1 MIKVISEN
9 QKFKVVMSEEIK
21 NNRKVSRFFSKY
33 RAYFED
39 DTNLVTDINYLQIQ
53 LILGGLQSLANRLNE
68 KLEVS
73 DEVNNF
79 IKQNSYAIQQQQIA
93 GITIKNHDSRW
104 HNEFEKFKEI
114 VNDEITRPLKNVQ
127 MNASFYLAT
136 MKRAANFSVPGAGKT
151 AMMYGTFAYLSSKK
165 IGEVDRLLVVSP
177 INAFEA
183 WRTEFQAV
191 FDQKRTLN
199 YMNLKDKVYRDDGKL
214 KLDWAVADVV
224 TINYESLRGKLGILN
239 SLIDSKTMVVFD
251 EVHRV
256 KNPSGQRA
264 ADALNLGKQAKY
276 HYVLT
281 GTPIPNSYKDI
292 YNFLHLLYGNE
303 YDTYFRW
310 QIGDLINPDPEQVN
324 ERLAPFFW
332 RTNKQDLQVPPA
344 EEDHILSITPDS
356 KMEEIAHAIW
366 KNEPGILAILTRL
379 IQASTNP
386 ALLLQRVN
394 YTEMGFLPEEVDFS
408 VEESLDSTEQI
419 MARQALY
426 KQLGVDTAV
435 SSKFEAGIELVMEL
449 IRNGKKVL
457 VWGIFV
463 KTMQKIQKRL
473 QDEGVSVNLIYGE
486 TPKENRVELISQFR
500 DGSVQVLVSNPATL
514 GESISLH
521 QTVHDAVYF
530 EYNFNLTFMLQSR
543 DRIHRLGLKPD
554 QKTNYYYLQTEGN
567 QAHSSFIDERIYD
580 RLKEKEKVMLE
591 AIDGQYLAPMVK
603 DDYLEDVKKIIG

>member
-1 MIKVISEN
+1 
-9 QKFKVVMSEEIK
+9 MSEETK
-21 NNRKVSRFFSKY
+21 NSRKATRFFSRY

-39 DTNLVTDINYLQIQ
+39 DGITLVTDINYLQLQ
-53 LILGGLQSLANRLNE
+53 MVLDGLKSLANRLNE
-68 KLEVS
+68 DLEVTN
-73 DEVNNF
+73 DVINF

-104 HNEFEKFKEI
+104 HDEFESFQEI
-114 VNDEITRPLKNVQ
+114 VNEEITRPLKDVQ
-127 MNASFYLAT
+127 MGASFYLAT
-136 MKRAANFSVPGAGKT
+136 MKRAANFSVPGSGKT
-151 AMMYGTFAYLSSKK
+151 AMMYGTFAYLRSPK
-165 IGEVDRLLVVSP
+165 INEVNRLLVVSP

-183 WRTEFQAV
+183 WRTEYKEV
-191 FDQKRTLN
+191 FGEEAK
-199 YMNLKDKVYRDDGKL
+199 YVNLRDPVYQDDGKL
-214 KLDWAVADVV
+214 KMDWATADVA
-224 TINYESLRGKLGILN
+224 TINYESLRGKLGLLN
-239 SLIDSKTMVVFD
+239 TLIDAKTMIVFD

-256 KNPSGQRA
+256 KNPEGQRA
-264 ADALNLGKQAKY
+264 ADTLNLGKQAKY

-303 YDTYFRW
+303 YDAYFRW
-310 QIGDLINPDPEQVN
+310 QIGDLINPDPEEVN
-324 ERLAPFFW
+324 DRLAPFFW

-344 EEDHILSITPDS
+344 EKDHILSVTPDS

-366 KNEPGILAILTRL
+366 DNEPGILAILTRL

-394 YTEMGFLPEEVDFS
+394 YTEMGFLPDEVDFS
-408 VEESLDSTEQI
+408 VAEALDSHEQV

-426 KQLGVDTAV
+426 QQLGVDTAV
-435 SSKFEAGIELVMEL
+435 SPKFEAGINLVMDL
-449 IRNGKKVL
+449 IAQGKKVII
-457 VWGIFV
+457 WGIFV
-463 KTMQKIQKRL
+463 KTMQKIQQRL
-473 QDEGVSVNLIYGE
+473 HDKGVTVNLIYGE
-486 TPKENRVELISQFR
+486 TPKEDRVELINQFR
-500 DGSVQVLVSNPATL
+500 DGNVQVLVSNPATL

-567 QAHSSFIDERIYD
+567 QAHSSFIDERIYK
-580 RLKEKEKVMLE
+580 RLKEKEEVMMQ
-591 AIDGQYLAPMVK
+591 AIDGQYLAPMVN
-603 DDYLEDVKKIIG
+603 DDYLEDVKRIIGHCNKE

>member
-324 ERLAPFFW
+324 EGLAPFFW

>member
-1 MIKVISEN
+1 MIKVIYINSVFQVE
-9 QKFKVVMSEEIK
+9 MTDETR
-21 NNRKVSRFFSKY
+21 NNRKTKRFFSRY

-39 DTNLVTDINYLQIQ
+39 NVTLVKDINYVQLQQ
-53 LILGGLQSLANRLNE
+53 VLDGLQSLANRLNE

-73 DEVNNF
+73 EKVNNF
-79 IKQNSYAIQQQQIA
+79 IKQNSYAIQQQQTA

-104 HNEFEKFKEI
+104 HNEFEKFQEI

-165 IGEVDRLLVVSP
+165 IGEVNRLLVVSP

-191 FDQKRTLN
+191 FGQKRTLN
-199 YMNLKDKVYRDDGKL
+199 YMNLKDKLYRDDGKL
-214 KLDWAVADVV
+214 KMDWSVADVV

-239 SLIDSKTMVVFD
+239 SLIDTKTMIVFD

-366 KNEPGILAILTRL
+366 QNEPGILAILTRL

-408 VEESLDSTEQI
+408 VEESLDSKEQI

-426 KQLGVDTAV
+426 KQLGVDSAI
-435 SSKFEAGIELVMEL
+435 SPKFEAGIKLVMEL
-449 IRNGKKVL
+449 IRKGKKVL
-457 VWGIFV
+457 IWGIFV

-486 TPKENRVELISQFR
+486 TPKENRVELINQFR
-500 DGSVQVLVSNPATL
+500 DGNVQVLVSNPATL

-543 DRIHRLGLKPD
+543 DRIHRLGLKPN

>member
-1 MIKVISEN
+1 MIKVILEN
-9 QKFKVVMSEEIK
+9 QKFKVVMSEETK
-21 NNRKVSRFFSKY
+21 NSRKASRFFSRY

-39 DTNLVTDINYLQIQ
+39 DGITLVTDINYLQLQ
-53 LILGGLQSLANRLNE
+53 MVLDGLKSLANRLNE
-68 KLEVS
+68 DLEVS
-73 DEVNNF
+73 DDVIDF

-104 HNEFEKFKEI
+104 HNEFESFQEI
-114 VNDEITRPLKNVQ
+114 VNEEITRPLKDVQ
-127 MNASFYLAT
+127 MGASFYLAT
-136 MKRAANFSVPGAGKT
+136 MKRAANFSVPGSGKT
-151 AMMYGTFAYLSSKK
+151 AMMYGTFAYLRSQK
-165 IGEVDRLLVVSP
+165 INEVNRLLVVSP

-183 WRTEFQAV
+183 WRTEYKEV
-191 FDQKRTLN
+191 FGEEPKYLN
-199 YMNLKDKVYRDDGKL
+199 LRDPVYQDDGKL
-214 KLDWAVADVV
+214 KMDWATADVA
-224 TINYESLRGKLGILN
+224 TINYESLRGKLGLLN
-239 SLIDSKTMVVFD
+239 TLIDAKTMIVFD

-256 KNPSGQRA
+256 KNPEGQRA

-303 YDTYFRW
+303 YDAYFRW
-310 QIGDLINPDPEQVN
+310 QIGDLINPDPEEVN
-324 ERLAPFFW
+324 DRLAPFFW

-344 EEDHILSITPDS
+344 EKDHILSVTPDA

-366 KNEPGILAILTRL
+366 DNEPGILAILTRL

-394 YTEMGFLPEEVDFS
+394 YTEMGFLPDEVDFS
-408 VEESLDSTEQI
+408 VAEALDSHEQV

-426 KQLGVDTAV
+426 QQLGVDTAV
-435 SSKFEAGIELVMEL
+435 SPKFEAGIDLVMDL
-449 IRNGKKVL
+449 IAQGKKVII
-457 VWGIFV
+457 WGIFV
-463 KTMQKIQKRL
+463 KTMQKIQQRL
-473 QDEGVSVNLIYGE
+473 HDKGVTVNLIYGE
-486 TPKENRVELISQFR
+486 TPKEDRVELINQFR
-500 DGSVQVLVSNPATL
+500 DGNVQVLVSNPATL

-567 QAHSSFIDERIYD
+567 QAHSSFIDEKIYK
-580 RLKEKEKVMLE
+580 RLKEKEEVMMQ
-591 AIDGQYLAPMVK
+591 AIDGQYLAPMVN
-603 DDYLEDVKKIIG
+603 DDYLEDVKRIIG

>member
-9 QKFKVVMSEEIK
+9 QKFKVVMSEATK
-21 NNRKVSRFFSKY
+21 NSRKASRFFSRY

-39 DTNLVTDINYLQIQ
+39 DGINLDTDINYLQLQ
-53 LILGGLQSLANRLNE
+53 MVLDGLKSLANRLNE
-68 KLEVS
+68 ALEVS
-73 DEVNNF
+73 DDVIDF

-104 HNEFEKFKEI
+104 HDEFESFQEI
-114 VNDEITRPLKNVQ
+114 VNEEITRPLKDVQ
-127 MNASFYLAT
+127 MGASFYLAT
-136 MKRAANFSVPGAGKT
+136 MKRAANFSVPGSGKT
-151 AMMYGTFAYLSSKK
+151 AMMYGTFAYLRSQK
-165 IGEVDRLLVVSP
+165 INEVNRLLVVSP

-183 WRTEFQAV
+183 WRTEYKEV
-191 FDQKRTLN
+191 FGEKAK
-199 YMNLKDKVYRDDGKL
+199 YVNLRDPVYQDDGKL
-214 KLDWAVADVV
+214 KMDWATADVA
-224 TINYESLRGKLGILN
+224 TINYESLRGKLGLLN
-239 SLIDSKTMVVFD
+239 TLIDAKTMIVFD

-256 KNPSGQRA
+256 KNPEGQRA

-303 YDTYFRW
+303 YDAYFRW
-310 QIGDLINPDPEQVN
+310 QIGDLINPDPVEVN
-324 ERLAPFFW
+324 DRLAPFFW

-344 EEDHILSITPDS
+344 EKDHILSVTPDA

-366 KNEPGILAILTRL
+366 ENEPGILAILTRL

-394 YTEMGFLPEEVDFS
+394 YIEMGFLPDEVDFS
-408 VEESLDSTEQI
+408 VAEALDSHEQV

-426 KQLGVDTAV
+426 QQLGVDTAV
-435 SSKFEAGIELVMEL
+435 SPKFEAGIDLVMDL
-449 IRNGKKVL
+449 IAQGKKVII
-457 VWGIFV
+457 WGIFV

-473 QDEGVSVNLIYGE
+473 HDKGVTVNLIYGE
-486 TPKENRVELISQFR
+486 TPKEDRVELINQFR
-500 DGSVQVLVSNPATL
+500 DGNVQVLVSNPATL

-567 QAHSSFIDERIYD
+567 QAQSSFIDERIYK
-580 RLKEKEKVMLE
+580 RLKEKEEVMMQ
-591 AIDGQYLAPMVK
+591 AIDGQYLAPMVE
-603 DDYLEDVKKIIG
+603 DDYLEDVKRIIND